1 MSFIS
6 YAQNNEDVMLY
17 RALRE
22 VKEGFYIDVGAQDP
36 VIDSVTK
43 AFYERGWRG
52 INIEPNEEYFRN
64 LQDDRPH
71 DINLLTAVG
80 REPGAISF
88 YEVAHTGLSTTSAV
102 YARGHAEAGY
112 EVHLRNVAC
121 TTLDKI
127 CTDCGVETV
136 HFLKID
142 VEGSE
147 RAVLEGFSFETVRP
161 WMVVVEATEPNST
174 REVSAEWEHLLVGH
188 RYQFVYFDGLNR
200 FYIAAEHA
208 DLARHFSCPPNPFD
222 QYVGYHLWWARGKLE
237 LAQAAERNA
246 QVNTLNHVLAEAQ
259 SLRNDITERDRQ
271 IDSLRKTTAERDQQL
286 GGYVRQL
293 EDIRSALAERDRQ
306 LGGHVQ
312 QLEDIRS
319 TLAERDRQLGG
330 HVQQLEDIRST
341 LAERDRQ
348 LGGHVQQL
356 EDVRSTLAERDR
368 QITTLRD
375 DQHRQQGE
383 LLAQVRHLSD
393 SLAATERRLRSIR
406 SSVSWRLTSPL
417 REIRRAA
424 VRIARLVGRPL
435 ANQHVPRKPN
445 PAQGVSNIA
454 VSGLAVSDEVA
465 AQLTEPARSLYH
477 ALRETLTHR
486 S

>member
-52 INIEPNEEYFRN
+52 INIEPNEEYFRK

-71 DINLLTAVG
+71 DINMLTAVG
-80 REPGAISF
+80 CELGAISF
-88 YEVAHTGLSTTSAV
+88 YEVVHTGLSTTNAV
-102 YARGHAEAGY
+102 YARGHAEAGH

-161 WMVVVEATEPNST
+161 WIVVLEATEPNST
-174 REVSAEWEHLLVGH
+174 REVSAEWEHLLVGR
-188 RYQFVYFDGLNR
+188 RYRFVYFDGLNR

-222 QYVGYHLWWARGKLE
+222 QFVGYHLWWARGKLE

-246 QVNTLNHVLAEAQ
+246 QVNTLNHVLAEAE

-286 GGYVRQL
+286 GEYVR
-293 EDIRSALAERDRQ
+293 
-306 LGGHVQ
+306 

-330 HVQQLEDIRST
+330 HIQQVEDI
-341 LAERDRQ
+341 
-348 LGGHVQQL
+348 
-356 EDVRSTLAERDR
+356 RSTLAERDR

-454 VSGLAVSDEVA
+454 ISGLAVSDEIA

>member
-52 INIEPNEEYFRN
+52 INIEPNEEYFRK

-71 DINLLTAVG
+71 DINLMTAVG
-80 REPGAISF
+80 CEPGAISF
-88 YEVAHTGLSTTSAV
+88 YEVVHTGLSTTSAV
-102 YARGHAEAGY
+102 YARGHAEAGH

-161 WMVVVEATEPNST
+161 WIVVLEATEPNST
-174 REVSAEWEHLLVGH
+174 REVSAEWEHLLVGR
-188 RYQFVYFDGLNR
+188 RYRFVYFDGLNR

-222 QYVGYHLWWARGKLE
+222 QFVGYHLWWARGKLE

-246 QVNTLNHVLAEAQ
+246 QVNTLNHVLAEAE

-306 LGGHVQ
+306 LGGHIQ
-312 QLEDIRS
+312 QVEDI
-319 TLAERDRQLGG
+319 
-330 HVQQLEDIRST
+330 
-341 LAERDRQ
+341 
-348 LGGHVQQL
+348 
-356 EDVRSTLAERDR
+356 RSTLAERDR

-383 LLAQVRHLSD
+383 LLAQIRHLSD

-454 VSGLAVSDEVA
+454 ISGLAVSDEIA

>member
-6 YAQNNEDVMLY
+6 YAQNHEDVMLY
-17 RALRE
+17 RALQE
-22 VKEGFYIDVGAQDP
+22 VKTGFYIDVGAQDP
-36 VIDSVTK
+36 IIDSVTK

-52 INIEPNEEYFRN
+52 INIEPNEEYFRK

-80 REPGAISF
+80 REPGDISF

-112 EVHLRNVAC
+112 EVHFRNVAC
-121 TTLDKI
+121 TTLDRI
-127 CTDCGVETV
+127 CTDSGVETV

-147 RAVLEGFSFETVRP
+147 RAVLEGISFETIRP
-161 WMVVVEATEPNST
+161 WIVLVEATEPNST
-174 REVSAEWEHLLVGH
+174 REVSAEWEHLLVGR

-237 LAQAAERNA
+237 QAQAAEHNTL
-246 QVNTLNHVLAEAQ
+246 VNTLNHVLAETQ

-271 IDSLRKTTAERDQQL
+271 IDSLRKTTAERDRQL
-286 GGYVRQL
+286 GEHVQQL
-293 EDIRSALAERDRQ
+293 EDIRSTLAERDRQLAERDRQLAERDRQ

-319 TLAERDRQLGG
+319 TLAERDR
-330 HVQQLEDIRST
+330 
-341 LAERDRQ
+341 
-348 LGGHVQQL
+348 
-356 EDVRSTLAERDR
+356 
-368 QITTLRD
+368 
-375 DQHRQQGE
+375 
-383 LLAQVRHLSD
+383 
-393 SLAATERRLRSIR
+393 
-406 SSVSWRLTSPL
+406 
-417 REIRRAA
+417 
-424 VRIARLVGRPL
+424 
-435 ANQHVPRKPN
+435 
-445 PAQGVSNIA
+445 
-454 VSGLAVSDEVA
+454 
-465 AQLTEPARSLYH
+465 
-477 ALRETLTHR
+477 
-486 S
+486 

>member
-6 YAQNNEDVMLY
+6 YAQNHEDVMLY

-52 INIEPNEEYFRN
+52 INIEPNEEYLGK
-64 LQDDRPH
+64 LQGDRPH

-88 YEVAHTGLSTTSAV
+88 YEVVHTGLSTTSAI

-121 TTLDKI
+121 TTLDRI

-161 WMVVVEATEPNST
+161 WIVVIEATEPNSP
-174 REVSAEWEHLLVGH
+174 REVSAEWEQLLVGH

-200 FYIAAEHA
+200 FYIAAEQA

-246 QVNTLNHVLAEAQ
+246 QVNTLNHLLAEAQ
-259 SLRNDITERDRQ
+259 SLRNDITERDG
-271 IDSLRKTTAERDQQL
+271 QL
-286 GGYVRQL
+286 GEYLR
-293 EDIRSALAERDRQ
+293 
-306 LGGHVQ
+306 

-330 HVQQLEDIRST
+330 HVQQLEDIRNT

-356 EDVRSTLAERDR
+356 EDIRSTLVERDT
-368 QITTLRD
+368 QITAVRD
-375 DQHRQQGE
+375 DQDRQQRE
-383 LLAQVRHLSD
+383 LLARVHQLSG

-406 SSVSWRLTSPL
+406 SSVSWKLTSPL
-417 REIRRAA
+417 REIRRGA
-424 VRIARLVGRPL
+424 VRITALFGRLPAKPHFSKRPN
-435 ANQHVPRKPN
+435 AEQD
-445 PAQGVSNIA
+445 VSNIA
-454 VSGLAVSDEVA
+454 ASAAVAIPDEIA

-486 S
+486 P

>member
-6 YAQNNEDVMLY
+6 YAQNQEDVMLY

-52 INIEPNEEYFRN
+52 INIEPNEEYFLK

-80 REPGAISF
+80 REPGPISF
-88 YEVAHTGLSTTSAV
+88 YEVVHTGLSTTSAV

-112 EVHLRNVAC
+112 EVHLRNVPC
-121 TTLDKI
+121 TTLDTI
-127 CTDCGVETV
+127 CADCGVETV

-161 WMVVVEATEPNST
+161 WIVVVEATEPNST
-174 REVSAEWEHLLVGH
+174 HEVSAEWEHLLVGR

-237 LAQAAERNA
+237 QAQDAERNA
-246 QVNTLNHVLAEAQ
+246 LVNTLNHVLAEAQ

-271 IDSLRKTTAERDQQL
+271 IDSLRSTA
-286 GGYVRQL
+286 V
-293 EDIRSALAERDRQ
+293 ERDRQ
-306 LGGHVQ
+306 LGEQVR

-330 HVQQLEDIRST
+330 HVRQLEDTRS
-341 LAERDRQ
+341 A
-348 LGGHVQQL
+348 
-356 EDVRSTLAERDR
+356 LAERDR
-368 QITTLRD
+368 QITALRD
-375 DQHRQQGE
+375 DQDRQQRE
-383 LLAQVRHLSD
+383 LLAQVHQLSG
-393 SLAATERRLRSIR
+393 SLVATERRLRSIR
-406 SSVSWRLTSPL
+406 SSVSWKLTSPL
-417 REIRRAA
+417 REIRRGA
-424 VRIARLVGRPL
+424 VRIAALFGRLP
-435 ANQHVPRKPN
+435 AKQHVSKNPN
-445 PAQGVSNIA
+445 GEQGVSNIA
-454 VSGLAVSDEVA
+454 ASAVAIPDEIA

-477 ALRETLTHR
+477 ALRESLTHR
-486 S
+486 P

>member
-52 INIEPNEEYFRN
+52 INIEPNEEYFRK

-71 DINLLTAVG
+71 DINLMTAVG
-80 REPGAISF
+80 CEPGAISF
-88 YEVAHTGLSTTSAV
+88 YEVVHTGLSTTSAV
-102 YARGHAEAGY
+102 YARGHAEAGH

-161 WMVVVEATEPNST
+161 WIVVLEATEPNST
-174 REVSAEWEHLLVGH
+174 REVSAEWEHLLVGR
-188 RYQFVYFDGLNR
+188 RYRFVYFDGLNR

-222 QYVGYHLWWARGKLE
+222 QFVGYHLWWARGKLE

-246 QVNTLNHVLAEAQ
+246 QVNTLNHVLAEAE

-286 GGYVRQL
+286 GEYVR
-293 EDIRSALAERDRQ
+293 
-306 LGGHVQ
+306 

-330 HVQQLEDIRST
+330 HVQQLEDI
-341 LAERDRQ
+341 
-348 LGGHVQQL
+348 
-356 EDVRSTLAERDR
+356 RSTLAERDR

-454 VSGLAVSDEVA
+454 ISGLAVSDEIA

>member
-6 YAQNNEDVMLY
+6 YAQNHEDVMLY

-22 VKEGFYIDVGAQDP
+22 VKGGFYIDVGAQDP

-52 INIEPNEEYFRN
+52 INIEPNEEYFRK

-147 RAVLEGFSFETVRP
+147 RAVLEGSSFETVRP

-237 LAQAAERNA
+237 LAQAAERDA

-271 IDSLRKTTAERDQQL
+271 IDSLRKTTAERDRQL
-286 GGYVRQL
+286 GEYVRQL
-293 EDIRSALAERDRQ
+293 EDIRSTLAERDRQ
-306 LGGHVQ
+306 LGGHLR
-312 QLEDIRS
+312 QLEDIRI

-348 LGGHVQQL
+348 
-356 EDVRSTLAERDR
+356 
-368 QITTLRD
+368 ITTLRD
-375 DQHRQQGE
+375 DQDRQQRE
-383 LLAQVRHLSD
+383 LLAQVHQLSG

-406 SSVSWRLTSPL
+406 SSVSWKLTSPL
-417 REIRRAA
+417 REIRRGA
-424 VRIARLVGRPL
+424 VRIAALFGRLP
-435 ANQHVPRKPN
+435 AKQHVSKNPN
-445 PAQGVSNIA
+445 GEQGVSNIA
-454 VSGLAVSDEVA
+454 ASAVANPDEIA

-486 S
+486 P

>member
-52 INIEPNEEYFRN
+52 INIEPNEEYFRK

-71 DINLLTAVG
+71 DINMLTAVG
-80 REPGAISF
+80 CELGAISF
-88 YEVAHTGLSTTSAV
+88 YEVVHTGLSTTNAV
-102 YARGHAEAGY
+102 YARGHAEAGH

-161 WMVVVEATEPNST
+161 WIVVLEATEPNST
-174 REVSAEWEHLLVGH
+174 REVSAEWEHLLVGR
-188 RYQFVYFDGLNR
+188 RYRFVYFDGLNR

-222 QYVGYHLWWARGKLE
+222 QFVGYHLWWARGKLE

-246 QVNTLNHVLAEAQ
+246 QVNTLNHVLAEAE

-286 GGYVRQL
+286 GEYVR
-293 EDIRSALAERDRQ
+293 
-306 LGGHVQ
+306 

-330 HVQQLEDIRST
+330 HVQQIEDI
-341 LAERDRQ
+341 
-348 LGGHVQQL
+348 
-356 EDVRSTLAERDR
+356 RSTLAERDR

-454 VSGLAVSDEVA
+454 ISGLAVSDEIA

-477 ALRETLTHR
+477 ALHETLTHR